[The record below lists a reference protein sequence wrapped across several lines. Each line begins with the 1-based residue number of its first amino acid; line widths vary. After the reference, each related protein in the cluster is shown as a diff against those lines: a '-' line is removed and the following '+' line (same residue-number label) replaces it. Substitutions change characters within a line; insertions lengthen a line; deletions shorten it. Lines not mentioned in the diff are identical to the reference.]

1 MEIYVIYGVLFIGFI
16 VVLLKLFKKE
26 RSAEE
31 KRKIPK
37 CFNKP
42 HVFDV
47 IFNSRMNE
55 SHTEISTF
63 GICETIFTIFFY
75 LLFYFFFFL

>member
-16 VVLLKLFKKE
+16 VVLLKLFKKD

-31 KRKIPK
+31 KCKTYNAFTII
-37 CFNKP
+37 P

-47 IFNSRMNE
+47 IFKFLNE
-55 SHTEISTF
+55 
-63 GICETIFTIFFY
+63 
-75 LLFYFFFFL
+75 